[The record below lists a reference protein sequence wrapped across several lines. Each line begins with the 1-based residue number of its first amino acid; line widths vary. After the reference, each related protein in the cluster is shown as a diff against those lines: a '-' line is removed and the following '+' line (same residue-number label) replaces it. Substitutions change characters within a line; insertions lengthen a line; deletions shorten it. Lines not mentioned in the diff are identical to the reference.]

1 MHLAHPEY
9 TRQKSSNNN
18 NPFNVIIH
26 REKSNGF
33 LVHSS
38 NKLVDKSLPVSM
50 VTTLNVM
57 PGLLSIATTSVTQ
70 LERPE
75 EVVGL
80 LEVRTNRHY
89 LVNQVLN
96 TYDPVFAKAL

>member
-1 MHLAHPEY
+1 M
-9 TRQKSSNNN
+9 
-18 NPFNVIIH
+18 I
-26 REKSNGF
+26 
-33 LVHSS
+33 
-38 NKLVDKSLPVSM
+38 
-50 VTTLNVM
+50 TTLNVM